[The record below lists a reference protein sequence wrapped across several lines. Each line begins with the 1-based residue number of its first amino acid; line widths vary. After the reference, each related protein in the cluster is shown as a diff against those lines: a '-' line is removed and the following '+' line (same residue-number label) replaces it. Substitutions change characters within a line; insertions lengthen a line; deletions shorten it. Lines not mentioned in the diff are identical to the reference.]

1 MQKRA
6 GIAGLAI
13 ALLLSI
19 AMPAWAGGQWQKWVD
34 CTQNWWDTGK
44 EVTAKTRG
52 SGLVTS
58 YTPNGV
64 SSQRS
69 PRDRDITVRVNDPVA
84 QKGIAGGST
93 ELNWE
98 YGKGYCWW

>member
-1 MQKRA
+1 MRTR
-6 GIAGLAI
+6 ILAVI
-13 ALLLSI
+13 TALFMLVPV
-19 AMPAWAGGQWQKWVD
+19 PAWAGGQWSKWVD
-34 CTQNWWDTGK
+34 CTENWWDAGK

-52 SGLVTS
+52 SGVVTS

-64 SSQRS
+64 SSVDA
-69 PRDRDITVRVNDPVA
+69 PFDHTVRVNDPSA
-84 QKGIAGGST
+84 QTGTVGGST